1 MKPLTAT
8 ARALTQA
15 QARRTAKRKA
25 VAKKRARKEIERVM
39 TKLLSILSS
48 QRLSARQVNQ
58 GRSRQLSIRA
68 TEKRLQRR

>member
-39 TKLLSILSS
+39 TKLLSILGS
-48 QRLSARQVNQ
+48 QRLSARQANQ
-58 GRSRQLSIRA
+58 GGRQLSIRV